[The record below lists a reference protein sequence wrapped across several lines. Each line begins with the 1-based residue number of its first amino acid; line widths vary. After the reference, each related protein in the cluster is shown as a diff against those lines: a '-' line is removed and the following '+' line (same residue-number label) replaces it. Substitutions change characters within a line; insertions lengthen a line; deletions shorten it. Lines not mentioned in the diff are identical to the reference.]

1 MRSQCGEVVC
11 SNCTL
16 HKNANL
22 VTIGYTRVRVCISC
36 VFSHAHT
43 QKVRSFSPRDHPAA
57 VFAMERSPTVT
68 ASSEATQQWLR
79 SHIHSPASKSDEPD
93 YDTEDYTS
101 GSSFESSNRSYAT
114 APHSQESARPRRRSH
129 AAKPSHQQQEED
141 DNDNDYSFWT
151 HSWPKPPVPSH
162 EAQRLRALHALQIL
176 DTEPEKPFDM
186 ICDLAKAR
194 LACPMAAVSF
204 MDEHRQ
210 WFKASAGLSHKMIPR
225 KIAFCAYTIVQKEP
239 IVVLDTLADP
249 RFDHNPL
256 VLGAAEVRFYAAAPI
271 LDPSTGHA
279 IGSVFVLDTRPR
291 ESCDVSI
298 LERLAYAAS
307 ENLPSPGLSTDTA
320 PVEDDEEEE
329 EESPE
334 HDEPEA
340 EEPKA
345 MQIPAPPASA
355 PTASSSSSSSTLT
368 TARIPAPPASTST
381 LAPSLASLTKKTASG
396 ESMELLLMRL
406 LTQNTETQQQ
416 LAVQQI
422 SLSNTLGHHSTQIK
436 QLMTNFARMEAKM
449 EAIKK

>member
-1 MRSQCGEVVC
+1 MC

-57 VFAMERSPTVT
+57 VFGMERSPTIT
-68 ASSEATQQWLR
+68 TSSEATQQWLR
-79 SHIHSPASKSDEPD
+79 SHMHSPASKSDEPD

-101 GSSFESSNRSYAT
+101 GSSFESSNRSYA
-114 APHSQESARPRRRSH
+114 ASHNQEAARPRRRSH
-129 AAKPSHQQQEED
+129 AAAAAKPSQQKEEEASD
-141 DNDNDYSFWT
+141 DVEYSSWT
-151 HSWPKPPVPSH
+151 HSWPKPPVPSN
-162 EAQRLRALHALQIL
+162 EAQRLQALLALQIL

-210 WFKASAGLSHKMIPR
+210 WFKASVGLSHKMIPR

-239 IVVLDTLADP
+239 IVVLDTLADS

-256 VLGAAEVRFYAAAPI
+256 VQGAADVRFYASAPI

-307 ENLPSPGLSTDTA
+307 ENLPSPGLSTDMA
-320 PVEDDEEEE
+320 PTEDDEEE
-329 EESPE
+329 SPE
-334 HDEPEA
+334 NDEPEA
-340 EEPKA
+340 EEPTA
-345 MQIPAPPASA
+345 IQIPAPPASA
-355 PTASSSSSSSTLT
+355 PTASSSSSTLT
-368 TARIPAPPASTST
+368 TTRIQPPPTSTST
-381 LAPSLASLTKKTASG
+381 LAPSLASLAKKTASG
-396 ESMELLLMRL
+396 ESMEMLLMRL

-436 QLMTNFARMEAKM
+436 QLMTDFARMEAKM

>member
-1 MRSQCGEVVC
+1 M
-11 SNCTL
+11 
-16 HKNANL
+16 
-22 VTIGYTRVRVCISC
+22 TIGYTRVRVCISC

-43 QKVRSFSPRDHPAA
+43 QKVRSFSPRDHPAE
-57 VFAMERSPTVT
+57 VFGGGMERSPTVT
-68 ASSEATQQWLR
+68 TSSEATQQWLR
-79 SHIHSPASKSDEPD
+79 RHMHSPASKSDEPD

-101 GSSFESSNRSYAT
+101 GSSFESSNRSYA
-114 APHSQESARPRRRSH
+114 AASHSQECARPRRRSH
-129 AAKPSHQQQEED
+129 AAQPSQQQQEED
-141 DNDNDYSFWT
+141 NEASDDNDYSSWT

-210 WFKASAGLSHKMIPR
+210 WFKASVGLSHKMIPR

-256 VLGAAEVRFYAAAPI
+256 VLGAAEVRFYASAPI

-320 PVEDDEEEE
+320 PMEDDDD

-345 MQIPAPPASA
+345 TQIPAPPASA
-355 PTASSSSSSSTLT
+355 PTASSSSTLT
-368 TARIPAPPASTST
+368 TARIPSPPASTST
-381 LAPSLASLTKKTASG
+381 LAPSLASLAKKTASG

-449 EAIKK
+449 ESIKK